1 MYHEQ
6 MSDIMLYVGDI
17 SLDYIDIVPDL
28 EELRAHLGQLT
39 DIEQVNCSNEHVITI
54 EIRKREAKYMTLLRV
69 HYQNLKIGRFEDLG
83 FLFQMFCIIFF
94 LKTQS
99 IRDGAK
105 LVKYLSWL
113 RRSAP
118 SRRLPGR

>member
-1 MYHEQ
+1 MYNEQ

-54 EIRKREAKYMTLLRV
+54 EIRKREAKYMMLLRV

>member
-54 EIRKREAKYMTLLRV
+54 EIRKREAKYMMLLRV

>member
-1 MYHEQ
+1 MYNEQ